1 MSPAAN
7 LLRDSLLRLVEGQ
20 DLSEQE
26 AFSLMN
32 MVMSG
37 EATEAQIAGLLVGL
51 RAKGETVDEITGLA
65 RAMRANAV
73 RVHVNIEEPLLD
85 TCGTGGDAY
94 DTFNVSSGAA
104 LVAAASGAKVAKHGN
119 RSVSSKCGSAD
130 VFEAL
135 GVKLDPGP
143 EKVARCIEE
152 VGIGF
157 LFAPSFHPAM
167 KFAVKP
173 RRELGMRTVF
183 NLLGP
188 LTNPAGAKAQLLGV
202 FSEEWTEPLARVLL
216 ALGTQK
222 AWVVHGL
229 DGMDEISACGP
240 TKVSEVANGEVKN
253 FLLTPEEVGL
263 KRCEPADIAGG
274 DLRESTEMLLGV
286 LEGGKGPRTDAVAVN
301 AAAALLVL
309 GKVGSLQEGLTLARE
324 SIASGAARVTLERL
338 IATSQ

>member
-1 MSPAAN
+1 MSPTVS
-7 LLRDSLLRLVEGQ
+7 LLRDCLLRLVEGQ

-32 MVMSG
+32 LVMSG

-51 RAKGETVDEITGLA
+51 RAKGETVNEITGLA

-73 RVHVNIEEPLLD
+73 RIQVNTEEPLLD
-85 TCGTGGDAY
+85 TCGTGGDVR
-94 DTFNVSSGAA
+94 DTFNVSTGAA

-135 GVKLDPGP
+135 GVNLDPGP

-167 KFAVKP
+167 KYAIKP

-188 LTNPAGAKAQLLGV
+188 LTNPAGAGAQLLGV

-229 DGMDEISACGP
+229 DGMDEISLCGL
-240 TKVSEVANGEVKN
+240 TKVSEVADGEVRN
-253 FLLTPEEVGL
+253 FLLTPEDAGL
-263 KRCEPADIAGG
+263 ERCEPADLAGG
-274 DLRESTEMLLGV
+274 NLRESADMLLEV
-286 LEGGKGPRTDAVAVN
+286 LEGAKGPRTDAVTLN
-301 AAAALLVL
+301 AAAALLAV
-309 GKVGSLQEGLTLARE
+309 GKVGSLQEGLTSARE
-324 SIASGAARVTLERL
+324 AIASGAARTTLERL